1 MALPS
6 AIKRVFSA
14 LLSSTHSML
23 SARQIFSQFL
33 KLQRGQIS
41 EAALSN
47 YTTHQKHC
55 SVMLGRTNYA
65 VVLAYDKSACYS
77 LHVMTPAAELHM
89 WQLSSCANTRPP
101 TAAELNAIELNMW
114 LQRPR
119 ASMPQI
125 KSTQLCQVSKAAIV
139 RHMTAPPCYYCS
151 CHARIPN
158 TSVRIYLQ
166 PAHHAHTPQPCSPAL
181 LQDISCCHLQPT
193 SLTTRGWATCAGVP
207 TFSTYLTNFIPT
219 YSHQQQLNGWLLCTQ
234 TSRPV
239 ELPTYSIATPA
250 STAGAAAA
258 SSTCSTPT
266 RLPPAADLAGFAA
279 AAAAGAPSAAVT
291 AAALA
296 VRVGVHC

>member
-1 MALPS
+1 MLLTACHDSSSRAAHVATIVMCKHQATHSSRAKRYRAEHVATAASGQHATNQINTALS
-6 AIKRVFSA
+6 GIKSSHRQAHDCSA
-14 LLSSTHSML
+14 LLLLQLPCTHF
-23 SARQIFSQFL
+23 QHI
-33 KLQRGQIS
+33 
-41 EAALSN
+41 
-47 YTTHQKHC
+47 
-55 SVMLGRTNYA
+55 
-65 VVLAYDKSACYS
+65 
-77 LHVMTPAAELHM
+77 
-89 WQLSSCANTRPP
+89 
-101 TAAELNAIELNMW
+101 
-114 LQRPR
+114 R
-119 ASMPQI
+119 AF
-125 KSTQLCQVSKAAIV
+125 
-139 RHMTAPPCYYCS
+139 
-151 CHARIPN
+151 
-158 TSVRIYLQ
+158 YLQ
-166 PAHHAHTPQPCSPAL
+166 PARHAHTPQPCSPAL

-207 TFSTYLTNFIPT
+207 TFSTHLTNFIPT

-266 RLPPAADLAGFAA
+266 RLPPAADLAGLAA